1 MKRTLIDTFY
11 LRMKCLMRHCWMVA
25 LVAAW
30 AVLGF
35 GCAALFRDNE
45 TARRLEA
52 EWAAMDKSDPQTLKW
67 LGGHSDQDMFDYEA
81 KCDEARR
88 AFYAAWSKRLCQES
102 YTSARYEAIMREA
115 EGYIPTIST
124 ARESGLFSGFNALRD
139 KAIRESYSYQLR
151 SVCVAV
157 RAAKTE
163 NDLKAAVRPKATV
176 IREIHADCPNAE
188 VDGVGVAFL
197 TAFLDEADTTAFQS
211 AILYAPFLLPE
222 LRKSAIDRCMDYAS
236 LDRIAK
242 NWNESRE
249 IVGYVVKRL
258 NDPQTRLN
266 FALREKDETRA
277 FRIISA
283 QPRNTSCL
291 VAYIAHA
298 PREWSKTRGEAL
310 GLISRRELFNDTANA
325 SPLCDLLLVPDLFQL
340 FPRDSMRDFFLS
352 KMSHIIMASPG
363 ECERLLTHCKDISL
377 RKALYDRL
385 SKKSSPALAWI
396 WLASEQGRLAL
407 TEGEKTALCNTHNLY
422 RGESGALLLKEAR
435 DEGVLAL
442 VLGVLK
448 EQGKL
453 FATLREQS
461 PERRARFITLLLRH
475 KAWLDTKAV
484 LDLLEEYPDLIA
496 ELDVLVPPKMCASEK
511 MQEYLCNTVRNT
523 RAHSEVRAWAFSH
536 LLLEGDSKVV
546 QDNLIALAR
555 LRADGELPGG
565 TLETL
570 TAALKKAYDDWAN
583 RLPEGT
589 LRFDGFALGMPMAAA
604 YFLNKPGVTFK
615 WDDGGR
621 VKEIKW
627 TGKARFTA
635 FNEWE
640 DEEFLERFPEAYG
653 LPEFRIQAY
662 DREKIAKL
670 NMLSSPLAQEMIG
683 GLVNNPLMQAEIE
696 REYAEASKP
705 LHCLQSRK
713 YGLQVILYHNG
724 SLKISSLDEE

>member
-197 TAFLDEADTTAFQS
+197 TAFLDEADSSAFQNG
-211 AILYAPFLLPE
+211 ILGATFLSPE
-222 LRKSAIDRCMDYAS
+222 LRKPAIDRCMDYES
-236 LDRIAK
+236 LDRISK
-242 NWNESRE
+242 NRNESRE
-249 IVGYVVKRL
+249 IVDFVTKRL
-258 NDPQTRLN
+258 NDPQARLD
-266 FALREKDETRA
+266 FALREKDEAQA
-277 FRIISA
+277 FRIVSESY
-283 QPRNTSCL
+283 PRMQCL
-291 VAYIAHA
+291 VAYVIRA
-298 PREWSKTRGEAL
+298 PREWSKTREEAL
-310 GLISRRELFNDTANA
+310 GLISRGMYFDDTPNV
-325 SPLCDLLLVPDLFQL
+325 SQLCDLLSMSDLSSLLSSDNERDAFL
-340 FPRDSMRDFFLS
+340 SMMAYIVRDSPS
-352 KMSHIIMASPG
+352 
-363 ECERLLTHCKDISL
+363 ECERVLAHCKDVSL
-377 RKALYDRL
+377 RCALYDKL
-385 SKKSSPALAWI
+385 AEESSPALAWI
-396 WLASEQGRLAL
+396 WLAGEQGRLAL

-461 PERRARFITLLLRH
+461 PERHRRAR
-475 KAWLDTKAV
+475 
-484 LDLLEEYPDLIA
+484 
-496 ELDVLVPPKMCASEK
+496 CA
-511 MQEYLCNTVRNT
+511 RP
-523 RAHSEVRAWAFSH
+523 A
-536 LLLEGDSKVV
+536 
-546 QDNLIALAR
+546 
-555 LRADGELPGG
+555 
-565 TLETL
+565 
-570 TAALKKAYDDWAN
+570 
-583 RLPEGT
+583 
-589 LRFDGFALGMPMAAA
+589 
-604 YFLNKPGVTFK
+604 
-615 WDDGGR
+615 
-621 VKEIKW
+621 
-627 TGKARFTA
+627 
-635 FNEWE
+635 
-640 DEEFLERFPEAYG
+640 
-653 LPEFRIQAY
+653 
-662 DREKIAKL
+662 
-670 NMLSSPLAQEMIG
+670 
-683 GLVNNPLMQAEIE
+683 
-696 REYAEASKP
+696 
-705 LHCLQSRK
+705 
-713 YGLQVILYHNG
+713 
-724 SLKISSLDEE
+724 

>member
-1 MKRTLIDTFY
+1 
-11 LRMKCLMRHCWMVA
+11 MRHCWMVT
-25 LVAAW
+25 LVAIW
-30 AVLGF
+30 TVF
-35 GCAALFRDNE
+35 FSGCAALFRDDE
-45 TARRLEA
+45 AARRLEA

-67 LGGHSDQDMFDYEA
+67 LSAHSDRDMFDYEA

-124 ARESGLFSGFNALRD
+124 ARESGLFFDFNALRD

-176 IREIHADCPNAE
+176 IREIHADCPSAE

-197 TAFLDEADTTAFQS
+197 TAFLDEADSSVFQNG
-211 AILYAPFLLPE
+211 ILGAKFLSPE
-222 LRKSAIDRCMDYAS
+222 LRKPAIDRCMDYAS

-249 IVGYVVKRL
+249 IVDYALKRL
-258 NDPQTRLN
+258 NDPQTRLD
-266 FALREKDETRA
+266 FALREKDEDCA
-277 FRIISA
+277 FRIVSESY
-283 QPRNTSCL
+283 PRMQCL
-291 VAYIAHA
+291 VAYVIRA
-298 PREWSKTRGEAL
+298 PREWSKTREEAL
-310 GLISRRELFNDTANA
+310 GLISRGMHFDDTPNV
-325 SPLCDLLLVPDLFQL
+325 SQLCDLLSMSDLSSLLLSDNERDAFL
-340 FPRDSMRDFFLS
+340 SMMAYIVRDSPS
-352 KMSHIIMASPG
+352 
-363 ECERLLTHCKDISL
+363 ECERVLAHCKDVTL
-377 RKALYDRL
+377 RCALYDKL
-385 SKKSSPALAWI
+385 AEESSPALAWI
-396 WLASEQGRLAL
+396 WLAGEQGRLAL

-422 RGESGALLLKEAR
+422 WGESGALLLKEAR

-461 PERRARFITLLLRH
+461 PERRTRLITALSRH
-475 KAWLDTKAV
+475 KAWLDAKAV

-496 ELDVLVPPKMCASEK
+496 ELDALVPPKVCASEK
-511 MQEYLCNTVRNT
+511 MQEHLRNIARNT
-523 RAHSEVRAWAFSH
+523 RARPEVRAWAFSH
-536 LLLEGDSKVV
+536 LLLEGDSKIER
-546 QDNLIALAR
+546 DNLIALAR
-555 LRADGELPGG
+555 LRADGALPGG
-565 TLETL
+565 TSETV
-570 TAALKKAYDDWAN
+570 TVALRKAYDDWVN
-583 RLPEGT
+583 GLPEGT
-589 LRFDGFALGMPMAAA
+589 LRFDGFALGMPVVAT
-604 YFLNKPGVTFK
+604 YFLDKPGVTFD
-615 WDDGGR
+615 WDKAGR
-621 VKEIKW
+621 IKEITW

-653 LPEFRIQAY
+653 LPEFRFQAC
-662 DREKIAKL
+662 DTERIEKL
-670 NMLSSPLAQEMIG
+670 DMLYSPMVQAMAG
-683 GLVNNPLMQAEIE
+683 GFINNPLVQTEIE

-705 LHCLQSRK
+705 LHRLQSRK
-713 YGLQVILYHNG
+713 YGLQVKLYHDG